1 MQATLPVDISAP
13 SRDLVRSLRTGIR
26 QDTEGIMPESV
37 AWHVYLELKRRGDG
51 TAGPLL
57 ITALRHLHTRRSVA
71 SVDLPVEDPFTDEH
85 REVEDAF
92 LADLW
97 RAYKKC
103 IRGRRNGPAAQLLR
117 DIEAIVV

>member
-1 MQATLPVDISAP
+1 MQAALPVDISAP
-13 SRDLVRSLRTGIR
+13 SRDLARSLRTGVR
-26 QDTEGIMPESV
+26 QDTDGIMPESI
-37 AWHVYLELKRRGDG
+37 AWQVYLELKRRGEDS
-51 TAGPLL
+51 AGPLFL
-57 ITALRHLHTRRSVA
+57 TAIRHLHARRSVA
-71 SVDLPVEDPFTDEH
+71 SIDLPVQDPYTDEH

-117 DIEAIVV
+117 DIEPLV